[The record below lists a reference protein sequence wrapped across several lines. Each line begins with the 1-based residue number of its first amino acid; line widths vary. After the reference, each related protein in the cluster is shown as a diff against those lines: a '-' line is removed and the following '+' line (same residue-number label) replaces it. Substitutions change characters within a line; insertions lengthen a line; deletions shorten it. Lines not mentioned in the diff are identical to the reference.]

1 MTKLRFGPHIW
12 RKLLIYLGCAVL
24 MFWVLAPIY
33 WIVVSSISTRTE
45 LYAKPYKVWFPTQP
59 TFDHYVSLFTSGAQY
74 RSGGVLST
82 TGVMGQG
89 GGEKAVIS
97 LLARIVVTV
106 RANRVGFIFARVYC
120 CGLEFT

>member
-74 RSGGVLST
+74 RSGGVLSPAWVVSP
-82 TGVMGQG
+82 GVGY
-89 GGEKAVIS
+89 KAPLIIFS
-97 LLARIVVTV
+97 ALVVS
-106 RANRVGFIFARVYC
+106 
-120 CGLEFT
+120 

>member
-33 WIVVSSISTRTE
+33 WIVVSSISTGTE

-59 TFDHYVSLFTSGAQY
+59 TFDHYVSLFTSGAQH
-74 RSGGVLST
+74 RSGGVLPP
-82 TGVMGQG
+82 TGVG
-89 GGEKAVIS
+89 GPG
-97 LLARIVVTV
+97 V
-106 RANRVGFIFARVYC
+106 RENAPVSNSGGVRVAGRP
-120 CGLEFT
+120 T

>member
-74 RSGGVLST
+74 RSGGVFT
-82 TGVMGQG
+82 TAGFFGPG
-89 GGEKAVIS
+89 GGENAAV
-97 LLARIVVTV
+97 
-106 RANRVGFIFARVYC
+106 FIFLR
-120 CGLEFT
+120 